1 MLAYKDQNTTP
12 TVNHA
17 LELKEA
23 GLGKK
28 EITFQDKKAGHDK
41 VLETL
46 ENEYPK
52 LKSQN
57 GGFELL
63 RAGSGGNSRPISL
76 LPPSAE
82 AYTVPHIKNLV
93 GSSTLIYIRPIQSDL
108 SLDKIA
114 ESSAFSPSI
123 ACQTCGG
130 KFSFQAIRKHNGECN
145 KASTSTADSGHPSYG
160 SSPIEVDLSLDDQ
173 NDEFPVF
180 TDVFD
185 PLERS
190 SSTTFTGNEW
200 ALELANIFPHVDDKD
215 ITDVTVSSSS
225 FQEAANVLIDK
236 TMKTINDN
244 ENKAPEPLGN
254 VRDLSLEMLLRDLIQ
269 RFPLAGE
276 KTLRLERDSV
286 WMDMLRF
293 YKRNMADEIELR
305 KELVVQF
312 ENEEGLDGGAIKRE
326 FFALVL
332 KEIRSRL
339 FEGKDL
345 MMLPIRDAKRG
356 LIFRIAGVVI
366 AHSVIQHGP
375 IGFPFLAPCV
385 YQHMTHQDEDIVL
398 RSCTKDIIPQTAAT
412 ELLLEFLTELDNC
425 ETDEATDALLENN
438 EKSDVYWVLINASC
452 WPKEEKIKKSNKAA
466 LAQHLIH
473 NELLVSRVTEMEEF
487 GRGLQSFGLF
497 KLAMDHPQLMQYLFV
512 HNPDFQKFEPEQFLE
527 YLKNSDMCDD
537 FSRKQ
542 AYEWLLAFIKDDQT
556 SEDYPGGSRLSA
568 LFSFC
573 TGLKHPS
580 LLSSSSSK
588 IMVQYHPDDD
598 TFSLPVSSACLNIL
612 TIPTVH
618 SSQIKFFQAMDIAL
632 KCESEGFPN
641 S

>member
-1 MLAYKDQNTTP
+1 M
-12 TVNHA
+12 
-17 LELKEA
+17 
-23 GLGKK
+23 G
-28 EITFQDKKAGHDK
+28 
-41 VLETL
+41 
-46 ENEYPK
+46 
-52 LKSQN
+52 
-57 GGFELL
+57 
-63 RAGSGGNSRPISL
+63 
-76 LPPSAE
+76 
-82 AYTVPHIKNLV
+82 V
-93 GSSTLIYIRPIQSDL
+93 GT
-108 SLDKIA
+108 
-114 ESSAFSPSI
+114 
-123 ACQTCGG
+123 CQ
-130 KFSFQAIRKHNGECN
+130 
-145 KASTSTADSGHPSYG
+145 Y
-160 SSPIEVDLSLDDQ
+160 
-173 NDEFPVF
+173 
-180 TDVFD
+180 
-185 PLERS
+185 
-190 SSTTFTGNEW
+190 
-200 ALELANIFPHVDDKD
+200 FPHVDDKD

-225 FQEAANVLIDK
+225 FQEAANILIDK

-254 VRDLSLEMLLRDLIQ
+254 VRDLSLEMLLGDLIQ
-269 RFPLAGE
+269 CFPLAGE

-286 WMDMLRF
+286 WMDMFHF
-293 YKRNMADEIELR
+293 YKCNMADEIELCE
-305 KELVVQF
+305 ELVVQF

-332 KEIRSRL
+332 KDIRSRL

-345 MMLPIRDAKRG
+345 MILPIRDAKRG

-385 YQHMTHQDEDIVL
+385 YQYMTHQDEDIVL

-412 ELLLEFLTELDNC
+412 ELLLEFLGELDNC

-438 EKSDVYWVLINASC
+438 EKSDVYWALINASR

-473 NELLVSRVTEMEEF
+473 NELLVLRVTEMEEF

-497 KLAMDHPQLMQYLFV
+497 KLAMDQLMQYLFV
-512 HNPDFQKFEPEQFLE
+512 YNPDFHKFEPEQFLE

-573 TGLKHPS
+573 TGLNHPS

-588 IMVQYHPDDD
+588 IMVQYHLDDD
-598 TFSLPVSSACLNIL
+598 TFSLPVSSVCLNIL

-618 SSQIKFFQAMDIAL
+618 SLQIKFFQAMDITL